1 MSIEREDLEQL
12 NILFVK
18 KDGLKDTLRDLL
30 DDVYVSKDD
39 CDRDMEE
46 VNKKLSNDSKELA
59 VINTKLSLILWML
72 GAVGASVITVL
83 IKILFGM

>member
-1 MSIEREDLEQL
+1 MSIPREDLEQL

-18 KDGLKDTLRDLL
+18 KDGLKETLRDLL

-46 VNKKLSNDSKELA
+46 VNKNLSNDSKELA
-59 VINTKLSLILWML
+59 VINTKLSLVLWML